1 MQAGQ
6 RPSDRE
12 IGSVVTTVANALS
25 HRRPRVAVLGDV
37 MLDEYL
43 SGSVERISPEAP
55 IPVVACS
62 SHKMNPGGAANVA
75 ANLATLGAEAVVIAT
90 AGEDEAAARLRG
102 ALKDMGVDAT
112 HLLAIPGRP
121 TTRKLRVVS
130 AGQQIVRVDF
140 EETGALATVD
150 IARIGRAVDSALSGC
165 DVLVVSDY
173 NKGACHPEVL
183 RHAIAAARRR
193 GIPVLCDPKGRDYA
207 KYAGASIITPNR
219 REAGEATGH
228 ELADDAAVE
237 AAAQTLREK
246 LNLEACLITLGPDG
260 MLLAAAEGAARKA
273 EAFTQDVAD
282 VTGAG
287 DSMIA
292 ALALALA
299 SGRSYWEA
307 ALFANAVAAV
317 AVSRHGSVA
326 VELAEVVLRY
336 GDAPDVPSSG
346 KIMTRAQ
353 AAARAM
359 ELRREGRRITF
370 TNGCFD
376 VLHAGHVENLEA
388 SAAFGSFL
396 VVGLNDDDSVRRLK
410 GPGRPVNTVESR
422 ARVLAALSAVD
433 CVVVF
438 AEDTPEALIREIRP
452 DVLVK
457 GADYQS
463 KHVVGRDF
471 VESYGGRVELV
482 GLKPGYSSTNLID
495 KLQRSIS

>member
-6 RPSDRE
+6 RSSGRE
-12 IGSVVTTVANALS
+12 VGSVVTHVAAAIG

-55 IPVVACS
+55 IPVVACTS
-62 SHKMNPGGAANVA
+62 RKTNPGGAANVA
-75 ANLATLGAEAVVIAT
+75 ANLARLGAAASIIAI
-90 AGEDEAAARLRG
+90 AGEDEAATQLRG
-102 ALKDMGVDAT
+102 ALATMGVDAA
-112 HLLAIPGRP
+112 HLIAIPGRP

-140 EETGALATVD
+140 EETGALAGAD
-150 IARIGRAVDSALSGC
+150 IARIGRAVDSALSAC
-165 DVLVVSDY
+165 DALVVSDY
-173 NKGACHPEVL
+173 NKGACHAEVL
-183 RHAIAAARRR
+183 RQAITAARAR

-219 REAGEATGH
+219 REAGEATGQ
-228 ELADDAAVE
+228 ELAGDAAVE
-237 AAAQTLREK
+237 AAAYALRDK
-246 LNLEACLITLGPDG
+246 LGLEACLVTLGPDG
-260 MLLAAAEGAARKA
+260 MLLAEEEGPRKA
-273 EAFTQDVAD
+273 EAFTQAVAD

-287 DSMIA
+287 DSVIA
-292 ALALALA
+292 ALALAKACGL
-299 SGRSYWEA
+299 SYWEA

-326 VELAEVVLRY
+326 VELDEVVSRY
-336 GDAPDVPSSG
+336 GAAADIPSSG

-353 AAARAM
+353 AAVRAA

-376 VLHAGHVENLEA
+376 VLHAGHVDNLEA
-388 SAAFGSFL
+388 CAGFGSFL

-410 GPGRPVNTVESR
+410 GPGRPVNSVEAR
-422 ARVLAALSAVD
+422 ARVLAAMSAVD

-438 AEDTPEALIREIRP
+438 AEDTPEQLIREIRP
-452 DVLVK
+452 DVLAK

-463 KHVVGRDF
+463 KLVVGRDI

-482 GLKPGYSSTNLID
+482 GLAPGYSSTDLIN
-495 KLQRSIS
+495 KLKRSTS

>member
-1 MQAGQ
+1 MQSGQ
-6 RPSDRE
+6 RPSGRE
-12 IGSVVTTVANALS
+12 IGSVVTNVAAALS

-55 IPVVACS
+55 IPVVACTS
-62 SHKMNPGGAANVA
+62 RKISPGGAANVA
-75 ANLATLGAEAVVIAT
+75 ANLAMLGADTALIAI
-90 AGEDEAAARLRG
+90 AGEDEAAAQLSG
-102 ALKDMGVDAT
+102 ALADMGVDAT
-112 HLLAIPGRP
+112 HLLAVPGRP

-140 EETGALATVD
+140 EETGALATTD
-150 IARIGRAVDSALSGC
+150 IARIGRAVDSILTSC

-173 NKGACHPEVL
+173 NKGACHAEVL
-183 RHAIAAARRR
+183 RHAIAAARTR

-219 REAGEATGH
+219 REAGEATG
-228 ELADDAAVE
+228 LDLVSDAAVT
-237 AAAQTLREK
+237 AAAYALREK
-246 LNLEACLITLGPDG
+246 HNLEACLITLGPDG
-260 MLLAAAEGAARKA
+260 MLLAEEEGARKA
-273 EAFTQDVAD
+273 EAFTQAVAD

-292 ALALALA
+292 ALAMALA
-299 SGRSYWEA
+299 CGRSYWEA

-317 AVSRHGSVA
+317 AVSRPGSVA
-326 VELAEVVLRY
+326 VKLEEVVLLY
-336 GDAPDVPSSG
+336 GVAPDVPSYG

-353 AAARAM
+353 ASARVE
-359 ELRREGRRITF
+359 ELRRRGRSITF

-376 VLHAGHVENLEA
+376 VLHAGHVESLEA
-388 SAAFGSFL
+388 CAAMGNFL

-410 GPGRPVNTVESR
+410 GPGRPVNGVEAR
-422 ARVLAALSAVD
+422 ARLLAALSAVD

-452 DVLVK
+452 DVLAK
-457 GADYQS
+457 GADYRS
-463 KHVVGRDF
+463 KLVVGRDF

-482 GLKPGYSSTNLID
+482 GLKPGYSSTNLIH
-495 KLQRSIS
+495 KLQRSTS

>member
-6 RPSDRE
+6 RPSGRE
-12 IGSVVTTVANALS
+12 IGSVVNTVAAALS
-25 HRRPRVAVLGDV
+25 HRRSRVAVLGDV

-43 SGSVERISPEAP
+43 SGSVDRISPEAP

-62 SHKMNPGGAANVA
+62 SHKTNPGGAANVA
-75 ANLATLGAEAVVIAT
+75 ANLATLGADVSIIAI
-90 AGEDEAAARLRG
+90 AGEDEAAMRLS
-102 ALKDMGVDAT
+102 ATLKDMGVDAA
-112 HLLAIPGRP
+112 HLIAIPGRP

-140 EETGALATVD
+140 EETGALAATD
-150 IARIGRAVDSALSGC
+150 IARIGGAVDSVLAGC

-173 NKGACHPEVL
+173 NKGVCHPEVL
-183 RHAIAAARRR
+183 RHAIAAARKR

-207 KYAGASIITPNR
+207 KYTGASIITPNR

-228 ELADDAAVE
+228 ELVDDAAVE
-237 AAAQTLREK
+237 AAAHVLREK
-246 LNLEACLITLGPDG
+246 LDLEACLITLGPGG
-260 MLLAAAEGAARKA
+260 MLLVEAQGARKA
-273 EAFTQDVAD
+273 EAFAQDVAD

-287 DSMIA
+287 DSVIA
-292 ALALALA
+292 ALAVALA
-299 SGRSYWEA
+299 SGGSYWEA

-326 VELAEVVLRY
+326 VELADVVSRY
-336 GDAPDVPSSG
+336 GNAADVPSSG

-353 AAARAM
+353 AAARAA
-359 ELRREGRRITF
+359 ELRRQGRSVTF

-376 VLHAGHVENLEA
+376 VLHAGHVESLEA

-410 GPGRPVNTVESR
+410 GPGRPVNTVASR

-457 GADYQS
+457 GADYRS
-463 KHVVGRDF
+463 KLVVGRDF

-482 GLKPGYSSTNLID
+482 DLKPGYSSTNLID
-495 KLQRSIS
+495 KLQRSLS

>member
-1 MQAGQ
+1 MQAAQ
-6 RPSDRE
+6 PPSGHE
-12 IGSVVTTVANALS
+12 IGSVVTAVAAALS

-55 IPVVACS
+55 IPVVACT
-62 SHKMNPGGAANVA
+62 SHRVSPGGAANVA
-75 ANLATLGAEAVVIAT
+75 ANLATLGAEAAIIAI
-90 AGEDEAAARLRG
+90 AGEDEAAAQLRG
-102 ALKDMGVDAT
+102 ALGDMGIDAT

-140 EETGALATVD
+140 EETGALASAD
-150 IARIGRAVDSALSGC
+150 IALIGRAVDFALSGC

-183 RHAIAAARRR
+183 RHAIAAARKR

-219 REAGEATGH
+219 REAGEAAGH
-228 ELADDAAVE
+228 ELVSDASVE
-237 AAAQTLREK
+237 AAAHALRTK
-246 LNLEACLITLGPDG
+246 LDLEACLVTLGPDG
-260 MLLAAAEGAARKA
+260 MLLVEKEGGRKA
-273 EAFTQDVAD
+273 EAFTQAVAD

-292 ALALALA
+292 ALAIALA

-326 VELAEVVLRY
+326 VPLAEVVLRY
-336 GDAPDVPSSG
+336 GEAPDVPSSG

-353 AAARAM
+353 AAAQAA
-359 ELRREGRRITF
+359 ELRREGRHTTF

-388 SAAFGSFL
+388 CAAFGSFL

-422 ARVLAALSAVD
+422 ARVLAALSVVD

-482 GLKPGYSSTNLID
+482 GLKPGHSSTNIIH
-495 KLQRSIS
+495 KLQRGIS